1 MSGLRLAKQAY
12 CAIMASVNI
21 ELPILFSDEG
31 LLAVDKPSGVLS
43 IPDRY
48 DPELPVAL
56 NLLAPVWGRLYVV
69 HRIDKDTSGVLIYC
83 RDAAMHR
90 SLNGAFGTG
99 AVRKTYHAIV
109 RGVPEWEES
118 SCEFPLHVDAD
129 RQHRTIIDAH
139 RGKES
144 KTFFKVLARYKGR
157 SLIEARP
164 ETGRT
169 HQIRVHLAAIG
180 FPIVGDPLYGD
191 GKPLLLSTIKRG
203 WKGDPFAERPLLA
216 RTALHAMRVEFVHP
230 VSGQMTVIESPY
242 PKDFRASVNQLSN
255 A

>member
-1 MSGLRLAKQAY
+1 
-12 CAIMASVNI
+12 VNI
-21 ELPILFSDEG
+21 ELPILYSDEG
-31 LLAVDKPSGVLS
+31 LLAVDKPAGVLS

-56 NLLAPVWGRLYVV
+56 NLLSPAWGRLYVV
-69 HRIDKDTSGVLIYC
+69 HRIDKDTSGVLVYC
-83 RDAAMHR
+83 RDAAIHR

-99 AVRKTYHAIV
+99 AVRKSYHAIV

-118 SCEFPLHVDAD
+118 VCEHPLHVDAD
-129 RQHRTIIDAH
+129 REHRTIIDGH

-144 KTFFKVLARYKGR
+144 RTRFTVLARYRGR
-157 SLIEARP
+157 SLVEARP

-203 WKGDPFAERPLLA
+203 YKGDTFAERPLLS
-216 RTALHAMRVEFVHP
+216 RCALHALCVEFSHP
-230 VSGQMTVIESPY
+230 VSGETLRIESPY
-242 PKDFRASVNQLSN
+242 PKDFRAAVNQLSN